1 MSARHPQ
8 VRQREQRQ
16 HLRRVLRQ
24 AAVAHLR
31 VAELALDHPE
41 RMLDLRAQA
50 RLVPLPALGVG
61 FSRDT
66 RKNAPQNSNNSFVV
80 MT

>member
-1 MSARHPQ
+1 MIRLLFGQVLQVLHAHSSFRTCGLRLRHEFAG
-8 VRQREQRQ
+8 V
-16 HLRRVLRQ
+16 
-24 AAVAHLR
+24 
-31 VAELALDHPE
+31 
-41 RMLDLRAQA
+41 LDLLEEDRSLLIES
-50 RLVPLPALGVG
+50 RALGLG